1 MYPRPFEYYRANSV
15 QEAIQLLQQ
24 HEDSKILSGGHSLLP
39 AMKLR
44 LASPAALIDISRVQE
59 LKNMS
64 NNGGVT
70 IGAGVTYNDFLNNS
84 AMQAAAPALYEA
96 ASKVGDLQV
105 RNLGTIGGA
114 AAHADPASDVPA
126 ALMALNA
133 TLTVVG
139 PNGSRDIS
147 ADDFFVDILT
157 TALEPDE
164 VLTSIKLPVAGV
176 KSAYEKFAHPA
187 SGYAVVGVAAALGA
201 DGPRVAITGSTYKAT
216 RATGVEDALKG
227 GSMDAAAIEAAAEKA
242 ADGLEL
248 AGDHYAS
255 AEYRAHLT
263 KVFAK
268 RALLRA
274 AGVSS

>member
-44 LASPAALIDISRVQE
+44 LASPAALVDISRVQE
-59 LKNMS
+59 LKNLS
-64 NNGGVT
+64 ANGAVT
-70 IGAGVTYNDFLNNS
+70 IGAGVTYNDFLNNA
-84 AMQAAAPALYEA
+84 AMRDAATALYEA
-96 ASKVGDLQV
+96 VAKVGDMQV
-105 RNLGTIGGA
+105 RNRGTIGGA

-126 ALMALNA
+126 ALLALNA
-133 TLTVVG
+133 TLTAVG
-139 PNGSRDIS
+139 PNGSRDIA

-164 VLTSIKLPVAGV
+164 VLTAIKIPIAGG

-201 DGPRVAITGSTYKAT
+201 GAPRVGITGATYKAT
-216 RATGVEDALKG
+216 RATAVEDALEG
-227 GSMDAAAIEAAAEKA
+227 ANLDAANIAAAAEKA

-255 AEYRAHLT
+255 ADYRAHLT
-263 KVFAK
+263 KVFTK
-268 RALLRA
+268 RALMRA
-274 AGVSS
+274 AGVSQ